1 MKLKSTLLY
10 ITAATLTFSSCQI
23 GKHYTRPELNLP
35 EQLDST
41 QQDTLTIAEMQWW
54 EIYTDTTLQ
63 NLIDKTLEHNKDIK
77 MAAARVKELAAM
89 KRIDFAN
96 LFPQLNGSVY
106 TQKEASNYGGDKY
119 SNDPETGAKA
129 TVSWEVDLW
138 GNLRWAKDKSM
149 ADFLG
154 SIEAQRALKMS
165 LIAEVA
171 QAYFEL
177 VALDNELAIVKQTL
191 NAREEGVRLAKI
203 RFEGGLTSETSYQQA
218 QVEYARTATLVPD
231 LERKISIKEN
241 DIAFLAGEYPKQ
253 IERSIMPDEVKLPE
267 SLPIGLPSTLLERR
281 PDVRQA
287 EMELAQAFYAT
298 NAARAAFYPNITLS
312 GTLGWTNNGGGVI
325 VNPGQW
331 LLNAIGS
338 LTQPLF
344 NRGTNIANLK
354 IAKSRQ
360 EEAKLLFRQSLL
372 NAGKEVNDALT
383 AWQTAKSQIEINARQ
398 VETLC
403 DAVRKTESLMRHSN
417 ATYLEVLTAQQSLLE
432 AEVQQLQTRFER
444 IQSVIKLYHV
454 LGGGM

>member
-1 MKLKSTLLY
+1 MKKTVIYIILSGWMFAGCGTYSRYHRPDLSTENLY
-10 ITAATLTFSSCQI
+10 RDVPADIDTTTIASLSWREMFTDPKLQSLIETGLERNTDLNVARLRVEATEAVLMTARLSYLPSLGLTAEGNANKHDGATAKTYNVGASASWELDIFGKLTAAKRGAAAALQGSRAYRQAVQT
-23 GKHYTRPELNLP
+23 
-35 EQLDST
+35 QLVA
-41 QQDTLTIAEMQWW
+41 TIADSY
-54 EIYTDTTLQ
+54 YTLAMLDAQ
-63 NLIDKTLEHNKDIK
+63 MAISNRTLENWRTTVRTLEALKK
-77 MAAARVKELAAM
+77 VGKSNEAGVLQAK
-89 KRIDFAN
+89 AN
-96 LFPQLNGSVY
+96 VMRL
-106 TQKEASNYGGDKY
+106 EASLL
-119 SNDPETGAKA
+119 SI
-129 TVSWEVDLW
+129 
-138 GNLRWAKDKSM
+138 RKS
-149 ADFLG
+149 
-154 SIEAQRALKMS
+154 I
-165 LIAEVA
+165 
-171 QAYFEL
+171 
-177 VALDNELAIVKQTL
+177 
-191 NAREEGVRLAKI
+191 
-203 RFEGGLTSETSYQQA
+203 SETENALSA
-218 QVEYARTATLVPD
+218 ILAMPSHSIGVP
-231 LERKISIKEN
+231 L
-241 DIAFLAGEYPKQ
+241 Q
-253 IERSIMPDEVKLPE
+253 
-267 SLPIGLPSTLLERR
+267 LLSNR